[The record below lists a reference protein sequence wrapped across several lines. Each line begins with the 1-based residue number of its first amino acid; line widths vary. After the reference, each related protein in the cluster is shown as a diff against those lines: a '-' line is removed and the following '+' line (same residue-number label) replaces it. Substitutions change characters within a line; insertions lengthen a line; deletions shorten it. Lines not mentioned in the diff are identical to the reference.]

1 MSEDGPH
8 LGAKAGESIATS
20 PQSGP
25 SRTEPIFKAAAWI
38 LGGFSLLTAGLGALT
53 VVPRIANGYL
63 AWTVVAVAL
72 IMVAFLAAMIAVGV
86 SYQQAYLTDTK
97 WWRDWVKV
105 PIALAAVSLLTGIA
119 IVLVISLFVLGRSE
133 VPRLTLSL
141 AQENGADGKPTNTDA
156 MKLKFEADSMN
167 PGGFM
172 VVNVIGL
179 KQIEEGADSQHGD
192 RLYLSVVGADSAG
205 RIVSEVNTEIPKDYD
220 VVVVE
225 VFPGPIDRT
234 KTDPLT
240 GKDLTWAAD
249 QKPSTTMCADI
260 SNRDPRACVYARV
273 PD

>member
-1 MSEDGPH
+1 MSENGPH
-8 LGAKAGESIATS
+8 LGARAGESISTG
-20 PQSGP
+20 PQNGV

-63 AWTVVAVAL
+63 TWTVIAVAF
-72 IMVAFLAAMIAVGV
+72 IIVSFLAAMIAVGV
-86 SYQQAYLTDTK
+86 SYHQAYMTDTK

-119 IVLVISLFVLGRSE
+119 IVLVISLLVLGRSE

-141 AQENGADGKPTNTDA
+141 AQENGADGKPTDTDT
-156 MKLKFEADSMN
+156 MKLKFEADSMD

-179 KQIEEGADSQHGD
+179 KQVEEGANRQHGD

-205 RIVSEVNTEIPKDYD
+205 RIVSEVDTEIPRAYEI
-220 VVVVE
+220 VVVE
-225 VFPGPIDRT
+225 VFPDR
-234 KTDPLT
+234 
-240 GKDLTWAAD
+240 
-249 QKPSTTMCADI
+249 STSRKRI
-260 SNRDPRACVYARV
+260 S
-273 PD
+273 